1 MLDSGRPAIDDLGMP
16 MSHENSRA
24 HVELMEGPARGSL
37 GLVKCCPRPVE
48 VLPWLVIDGAG
59 RHDPGWKPDV
69 GCMLADFMVVREG
82 GAELLVGTP
91 REIGIGGVE

>member
-59 RHDPGWKPDV
+59 RQIEPVSSDLPDRI
-69 GCMLADFMVVREG
+69 AR
-82 GAELLVGTP
+82 
-91 REIGIGGVE
+91 